1 MVAASRFPS
10 NDPDPRPRPSTP
22 NQIGS
27 LIELGLRG
35 PTLGILQ
42 RQGILTVEQLTR
54 LTPDELMGVRR
65 VGLSRMLEIR
75 QALQAH
81 GIDLIGEESTP
92 AIRVWAESHRVRLLC
107 CDRGD
112 CVLDVRTAGAR
123 PEDLSRVKAAFV
135 DTHRACPRL
144 AGREPIVNTTDT
156 TRPVAFGSEGL
167 LPESAPTG
175 PERLASD
182 KQPA

>member
-1 MVAASRFPS
+1 MVAASRFPQ
-10 NDPDPRPRPSTP
+10 NDSDPRRPGTSH
-22 NQIGS
+22 QIGS

-42 RQGILTVEQLTR
+42 RQGILTVEQLTK

-81 GIDLIGEESTP
+81 GIDLLGEESAP
-92 AIRVWAESHRVRLLC
+92 VLRIWAESHRVRLLC

-123 PEDLSRVKAAFV
+123 PEDLNRVTAAFI
-135 DTHRACPRL
+135 DAHRACPRL
-144 AGREPIVNTTDT
+144 AGREPIVNTIDT
-156 TRPVAFGSEGL
+156 TRPVAFGGEVL
-167 LPESAPTG
+167 QPESAPTR
-175 PERLASD
+175 PEKLASD
-182 KQPA
+182 RQLA